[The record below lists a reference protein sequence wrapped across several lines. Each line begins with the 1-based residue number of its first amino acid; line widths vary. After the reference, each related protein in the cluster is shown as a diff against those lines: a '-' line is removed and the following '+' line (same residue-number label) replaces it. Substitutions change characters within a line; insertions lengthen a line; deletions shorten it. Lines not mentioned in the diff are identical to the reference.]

1 MSLPVDLPVFELREE
16 LRKALSGIDRPRVLL
31 RAPTG
36 SGKSTGVPL
45 MLLEEKVVEGTI
57 LVVQPRR
64 IAARMLGEYVAGL
77 RKGKVGEEVGYA
89 VRFDTKYGKQT
100 RVVYLTDGVLQRWM
114 GEDPELL
121 GVGAILFDEFHER
134 RLASDLALAR
144 ALELQ
149 EASRPDL
156 ALMVMSAT
164 LETGGLREYLEP
176 CQLLEAGGRMYPVE
190 IEHKAAPPP
199 KRGRRG
205 AMEAVPLWEQVG
217 VGCRKVLEEVKDGR
231 VLVFL
236 PGAFEIRKTQEL
248 LEGSAWAKGWEV
260 KPLFSALS
268 PERQREAVGPGNRP
282 RIILATNVAETSI
295 TIDGI
300 RAVVDSGV
308 ARKAAYDPRREID
321 TLTIA
326 KISKAAADQRA
337 GRAGRT
343 GPGRCLRLWSAG
355 DHAKRADYET
365 PEVRRVDLA
374 EAMLYLKA
382 AGVED
387 LREFRWLEAP
397 EDASLL
403 RAEGML
409 RSLGALEEDGE
420 INGLGKF
427 LARFPL
433 HPRSGRLLAAA
444 LGEDCVAEAC
454 FAAAVLQSDGVFTR
468 KASRAE
474 REKFQWEDDWSD
486 FEAEWRA
493 CEAASKVRFSPTA
506 CAPMGIHAKQA
517 REVMQGWEQLCRLA
531 QREGMAPGKVTMDSR
546 GKELARAMLA
556 AYRNHVAVRTSAS
569 SLACRVVGGRRGKLD
584 DGSVARNA
592 SVFVAAEMTEVQ
604 GREMTV
610 HLNRGVRIERAW
622 LEEFFPGGL
631 KEIAGAEYDVTA
643 RRVLS
648 RRRVIFDDLV
658 LEEKEG
664 GEAPDDESAALLA
677 DQVEEGNLVLK
688 KWDGSVERWIGRVNF
703 LAEAMPELELPS
715 IGDEE
720 RRFLIEQ
727 VCVGARSYREIK
739 DRDPWRALRE
749 WLSGPQAAGMEAYA
763 PEKITLE
770 NGKVAKVRYQNGR
783 PPCIGLKVQLLYG
796 VEKTPEIAGT
806 KVLVEVLAPNQRAW
820 QTTQDLE
827 GFWERGYAQMKKD
840 LAGRYPKQDWR

>member
-1 MSLPVDLPVFELREE
+1 MSWGVDLPVYALREE
-16 LRKALSGIDRPRVLL
+16 LKGALSGIERARVLL

-45 MLLEEKVVEGTI
+45 MLLEEQVVEGTI

-64 IAARMLGEYVAGL
+64 IAARMLAEYVAGL
-77 RKGKVGEEVGYA
+77 RKGKVGDEVGYA
-89 VRFDTKYGKQT
+89 VRFDAKYGKET

-114 GEDPELL
+114 KEEPELP

-144 ALELQ
+144 ALDVQ
-149 EASRPDL
+149 EGLRPDL

-164 LETGGLREYLEP
+164 LETGGLSAYLEP
-176 CQLLEAGGRMYPVE
+176 CRLLEAGGRMYPVE
-190 IEHKAAPPP
+190 IEHRAPPP
-199 KRGRRG
+199 PRRGRSG
-205 AMEAVPLWEQVG
+205 APEAVPMWEQVG
-217 VGCRKVLEEVKDGR
+217 AGCREVLQSVKDGR

-248 LEGSAWAKGWEV
+248 LESAAWAKGWEV
-260 KPLFSALS
+260 RPLYSALS
-268 PERQREAVGPGNRP
+268 PERQREAVGPGKVP

-300 RAVVDSGV
+300 RAVVDSGM

-321 TLTIA
+321 TLTVA
-326 KISKAAADQRA
+326 KISRAAADQRA

-355 DHAKRADYET
+355 DHAKREAFEA

-374 EAMLYLKA
+374 EAVLYLKA
-382 AGVED
+382 MGVGEV
-387 LREFRWLEAP
+387 REFRWLEAP
-397 EDASLL
+397 EEASLL
-403 RAEGML
+403 RAEGLL
-409 RSLGALEEDGE
+409 RSLGAMEEGGA
-420 INGLGKF
+420 ITGLGQ
-427 LARFPL
+427 LLSRFPL
-433 HPRSGRLLAAA
+433 HPRPARLLAAA

-454 FAAAVLQSDGVFTR
+454 FAAAVMQSEGVFTR
-468 KASRAE
+468 KASRE
-474 REKFQWEDDWSD
+474 QRSRFQWEDDWSD

-493 CEAASKVRFSPTA
+493 CEEASRVRFNPTS
-506 CAPMGIHAKQA
+506 CGPLGIHAKQA

-546 GKELARAMLA
+546 GRELARAMLA
-556 AYRNHVAVRTSAS
+556 AYRNHVAVRTSAG

-584 DGSVARNA
+584 EGSVARSA
-592 SVFVAAEMTEVQ
+592 AVFVAAEMTEVQ

-610 HLNRGVRIERAW
+610 HLNRGVRIEREW
-622 LEEFFPGGL
+622 LEEFFPGSFR
-631 KEIAGAEYDVTA
+631 EVMGAEYDATA

-648 RRRVIFDDLV
+648 RRRVLFDDLV

-664 GEAPDDESAALLA
+664 GEAPDNEAAALLA
-677 DQVEEGNLVLK
+677 EQVVEGVLK
-688 KWDGSVERWIGRVNF
+688 LKHWDVAVERWIGRVNF
-703 LAEAMPELELPS
+703 LAAAMPELELPP
-715 IGDEE
+715 IGEEE

-727 VCVGARSYREIK
+727 VCAGARSYREIK
-739 DRDPWRALRE
+739 DRDPWRALRD
-749 WLSGPQAAGMEAYA
+749 WLSKPQAAGMEAYA

-770 NGKVAKVRYQNGR
+770 NGMGAKVRYEDGR
-783 PPCIGLKVQLLYG
+783 PPCIGLKVQQLYG
-796 VEKTPEIAGT
+796 VAKTPQIAG
-806 KVLVEVLAPNQRAW
+806 KPVLVEVLAPNQRPW

-827 GFWERGYAQMKKD
+827 SFWANGYAQMKKD
-840 LAGRYPKQDWR
+840 LAGRYPRQEWR